1 MSDEPIAISRGGPEE
16 IAALRELWLELHHH
30 HARVGPQSGTFVDDD
45 SSWEVRS
52 GSYRR
57 WLADPGSFLLLARD
71 GDQTVGYA
79 LVRVM
84 ESGAELRDAW
94 EVPETIAELE
104 TLVVSERA
112 RGAGLGTRLL
122 DEVDAELD
130 RLGIEELIVGL
141 IPGND
146 GSQRL
151 YERRGFKHRWLQ
163 LYRDRR

>member
-1 MSDEPIAISRGGPEE
+1 
-16 IAALRELWLELHHH
+16 
-30 HARVGPQSGTFVDDD
+30 
-45 SSWEVRS
+45 
-52 GSYRR
+52 
-57 WLADPGSFLLLARD
+57 
-71 GDQTVGYA
+71 
-79 LVRVM
+79 M

-104 TLVVSERA
+104 TLVVSERV

-146 GSQRL
+146 AAQRL
-151 YERRGFKHRWLQ
+151 YERRGFKPRWLQ